1 MKRRVSILV
10 LLLAG
15 VLANVLFAGSSADTY
30 NIKRALESLQV
41 QDYESAAKFL
51 GQEIQESPDNG
62 YAYAY
67 FAALC
72 DMMTGYNGAMFAFA
86 KRALPLLPK
95 KETTLKS
102 AMEAFQAQV
111 YLEAGDTARA
121 LEQWERARAYDY
133 GDLKYYGYIG
143 EVYEDMKDF
152 DRLYELGDYM
162 LNKSKKL
169 NKEPLSYIVMV
180 SALNGQKRYDEAIAC
195 AEKGLKLNNLEK
207 NQQGV
212 LQMLKTQAVMGQ
224 KRYDEALVEAM
235 ELSKVS
241 VGRAVNLLEEIA
253 DSSSMQPVLDSIEA
267 AYMREPGQMLWPF
280 AESDIY
286 ARHNNYIQAV
296 YQLLR
301 GAKTGDSAE
310 ALRTAGQYVVHFMGD
325 PELAEQLFHQAQ
337 EKDPNNAMVW
347 GNLADLYH
355 DIGRYD
361 DALDALDQVLRLD
374 PEQKDMNIAYTIRG
388 RVYMSMHNYPR
399 AIEEY
404 SRALVSE
411 HDLDSWPR
419 MAELYRVAGDSA
431 SAARTIQQGLMEM
444 QKDTTVDMLLAMGD
458 TARAKAKVPQM
469 VRKQNSASQHY
480 NAACMYSR
488 MHMPDDALA
497 ALRKSLENG
506 FRNFYH
512 FAWDQDLDNIRD
524 LPEFKAMMDEYKAKV
539 KEEQAELK
547 RLMETL

>member
-1 MKRRVSILV
+1 
-10 LLLAG
+10 
-15 VLANVLFAGSSADTY
+15 
-30 NIKRALESLQV
+30 
-41 QDYESAAKFL
+41 
-51 GQEIQESPDNG
+51 
-62 YAYAY
+62 
-67 FAALC
+67 
-72 DMMTGYNGAMFAFA
+72 
-86 KRALPLLPK
+86 
-95 KETTLKS
+95 
-102 AMEAFQAQV
+102 
-111 YLEAGDTARA
+111 
-121 LEQWERARAYDY
+121 
-133 GDLKYYGYIG
+133 
-143 EVYEDMKDF
+143 
-152 DRLYELGDYM
+152 
-162 LNKSKKL
+162 
-169 NKEPLSYIVMV
+169 
-180 SALNGQKRYDEAIAC
+180 
-195 AEKGLKLNNLEK
+195 
-207 NQQGV
+207 
-212 LQMLKTQAVMGQ
+212 
-224 KRYDEALVEAM
+224 
-235 ELSKVS
+235 
-241 VGRAVNLLEEIA
+241 
-253 DSSSMQPVLDSIEA
+253 
-267 AYMREPGQMLWPF
+267 
-280 AESDIY
+280 
-286 ARHNNYIQAV
+286 
-296 YQLLR
+296 
-301 GAKTGDSAE
+301 
-310 ALRTAGQYVVHFMGD
+310 
-325 PELAEQLFHQAQ
+325 
-337 EKDPNNAMVW
+337 MVW

-488 MHMPDDALA
+488 MHMPDEALA

-547 RLMETL
+547 RLIETL